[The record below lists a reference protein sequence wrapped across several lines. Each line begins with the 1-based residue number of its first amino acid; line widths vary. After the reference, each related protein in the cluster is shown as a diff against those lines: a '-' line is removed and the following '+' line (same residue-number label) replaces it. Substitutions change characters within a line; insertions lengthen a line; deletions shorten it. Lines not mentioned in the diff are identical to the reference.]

1 MEDPIR
7 HIQKPLYAVS
17 KVYNTRRF
25 WKISNMVLTPR
36 NPQYT
41 IWYDEDV
48 LDLRS
53 IETEFP
59 AIVFNDALTSEV
71 TLSCEPMPKVNCF
84 DDLYFFKDFENE
96 FPAIV
101 YNDSLTSKL
110 DFLTE
115 PTLKPHRIDE
125 FDLKNETSLSKYDEE
140 EQNVLYFNDLF
151 PFNIIYPDDLK
162 SDKEND
168 DDKIDIKQSSRGN
181 VINNDD
187 GAYAHSTINTAYLLN
202 EYRVFDTG
210 INMAYLGVKID
221 NPNITMEEYIRLEE
235 EKAHRHSKVY
245 NWETT
250 TYGKIWDNEDV
261 HDLRSVEIEFPA
273 ISFNDTLTSKETFL
287 CEPME
292 LLLHLAA
299 QDFPIIKPGIIYSL
313 VNEDKKNNTFS
324 LLIIPREVILNGKQS
339 AEENDQQTQA
349 KIHKM
354 WLLCP
359 PTALTATATAAQ
371 MKQITLLIEH
381 IEIVKDDEVAIDDI
395 PLSTKP
401 LVIVEYQ
408 IDKDGRIGYF
418 KLIRAGGSSKRYSS
432 MIMMLQNIDREV

>member
-1 MEDPIR
+1 MGSSGEGGIGNGDDTSNGGDGICGSGDE
-7 HIQKPLYAVS
+7 YDVS
-17 KVYNTRRF
+17 GDDGGVD
-25 WKISNMVLTPR
+25 M
-36 NPQYT
+36 
-41 IWYDEDV
+41 WYDMRV
-48 LDLRS
+48 VGQSRS
-53 IETEFP
+53 ELGAPPPPHPSLLVIDTL
-59 AIVFNDALTSEV
+59 LT
-71 TLSCEPMPKVNCF
+71 
-84 DDLYFFKDFENE
+84 
-96 FPAIV
+96 
-101 YNDSLTSKL
+101 
-110 DFLTE
+110 
-115 PTLKPHRIDE
+115 
-125 FDLKNETSLSKYDEE
+125 NETT
-140 EQNVLYFNDLF
+140 
-151 PFNIIYPDDLK
+151 
-162 SDKEND
+162 
-168 DDKIDIKQSSRGN
+168 IDR
-181 VINNDD
+181 
-187 GAYAHSTINTAYLLN
+187 
-202 EYRVFDTG
+202 
-210 INMAYLGVKID
+210 VKID

-273 ISFNDTLTSKETFL
+273 ISFNDTLTSKETLL